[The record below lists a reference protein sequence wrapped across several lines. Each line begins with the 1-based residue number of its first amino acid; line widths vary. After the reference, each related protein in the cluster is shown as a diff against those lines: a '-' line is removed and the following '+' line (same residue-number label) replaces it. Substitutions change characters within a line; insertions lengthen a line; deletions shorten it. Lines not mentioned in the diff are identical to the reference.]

1 MYYNLSTL
9 KRTPCILG
17 ENALFL
23 ARFGAPGPHFKED
36 VMKYALICGAILATS
51 VLLGSNARAA
61 TAFPQKEITIIV
73 PYSTGGESDMTA
85 RKIAEIADKLQIF
98 SQPIVVVNMPS
109 ANTRDAL
116 RHVAASKPDGHT
128 LLLHHTA
135 FLGTYFLGTVPY
147 SYKDFAMIGQSLITP
162 NCIIARADAPWKNG
176 TELLAAA
183 AQSDK
188 PIVAGTSSVG
198 GYGHTIFEFFMNATK
213 SRDKFKII
221 FFGSTPETSTALLGG
236 KIDIRIQPTGGAM
249 NAIKAGDSKILILL
263 TEKGMPQFPGVETLG
278 SLGITNIHIQRQG
291 LWAPKDTPPAVLDQ
305 LGAALEKIV
314 NSPEFQEFA
323 AGKAMIAEFIPRDQW
338 LKYYQA
344 DEKVYDQIAAGIKK
358 AAKK

>member
-1 MYYNLSTL
+1 
-9 KRTPCILG
+9 
-17 ENALFL
+17 
-23 ARFGAPGPHFKED
+23 
-36 VMKYALICGAILATS
+36 MKYALICGAILATS

-116 RHVAASKPDGHT
+116 RHVAGSKPDGHT
-128 LLLHHTA
+128 LLLHHTT
-135 FLGTYFLGTVPY
+135 FLSAHALGTVPY

-183 AQSDK
+183 RSDK
-188 PIVAGTSSVG
+188 PIVAGTSTIG

-221 FFGSTPETSTALLGG
+221 FFGSTTESAMALQGG
-236 KIDIRIQPTGGAM
+236 KIDIRSQPTGGAM
-249 NAIKAGDSKILILL
+249 NAVKAGDSKILTLL
-263 TEKGMPQFPGVETLG
+263 TENGMPQFPGVETLG
-278 SLGITNIHIQRQG
+278 SLGITNIPMQRQG

-314 NSPEFQEFA
+314 NSQEFQDFA
-323 AGKAMIAEFIPRDQW
+323 ASKAMIAEFIPRDQW
-338 LKYYQA
+338 IKYYQA
-344 DEKVYDQIAAGIKK
+344 DEKIYDQIAADIKK